1 MADDKTKTAT
11 PAVIKRVNFAHVHK
25 LAAAVALVGFA
36 VTLVA
41 GIIAQVR
48 VITIVYRAVVV
59 MLVVGVLS
67 RVLIHVLASYEEM
80 NSGKT

>member
-1 MADDKTKTAT
+1 MADDVTKKAT
-11 PAVIKRVNFAHVHK
+11 SASVKRVSFAHVHR
-25 LAAAVALVGFA
+25 LAAAVALIGFL